1 MSRRKMTYLVL
12 AIASFVVAAC
22 ANPTAP
28 QHDGCISGYE
38 GSSTGITCTRTKQ
51 SHPKGVPSAG
61 RAS

>member
-38 GSSTGITCTRTKQ
+38 GSTGITCTQ
-51 SHPKGVPSAG
+51 
-61 RAS
+61 